1 MTLQFVHG
9 GAFNDYLWLQVIN
22 SYMSLLKLAKTD
34 VFVFP
39 SYLGVLWDN
48 RYDAWLFPKV
58 RYKFV
63 CSGVSLDTLTL
74 DL

>member
-9 GAFNDYLWLQVIN
+9 AFKDYLSLQVIN

-48 RYDAWLFPKV
+48 NRYDAWLFPKV
-58 RYKFV
+58 RY
-63 CSGVSLDTLTL
+63 
-74 DL
+74 